1 MPKLTFSSSMVAIAL
16 GALLVGPSALGAEGT
31 EDPKA
36 RPKSP
41 YPAGPPQVTD
51 GYTDT
56 SHDGTKTSGDAPIP
70 PPAKDGKVV
79 TLQGSPE
86 PESSVTP
93 APVK

>member
-1 MPKLTFSSSMVAIAL
+1 MTKLTLSSSMLAIAL
-16 GALLVGPSALGAEGT
+16 GALLVGPSDLGA

-36 RPKSP
+36 APK
-41 YPAGPPQVTD
+41 YPAGPPPVTD

-70 PPAKDGKVV
+70 PPAKEGKVV

-86 PESSVTP
+86 PEPSAAP
-93 APVK
+93 APAK

>member
-1 MPKLTFSSSMVAIAL
+1 MPKLTLSSFMLAIAL
-16 GALLVGPSALGAEGT
+16 GALLVGPHAEGAE
-31 EDPKA
+31 DAKAAPK
-36 RPKSP
+36 
-41 YPAGPPQVTD
+41 YPAGPPPVTE

-86 PESSVTP
+86 PESSATP
-93 APVK
+93 AK

>member
-1 MPKLTFSSSMVAIAL
+1 MITLMTKPALSSSVLAIAL
-16 GALLVGPSALGAEGT
+16 GALLAGPSALRA

-36 RPKSP
+36 NPESP
-41 YPAGPPQVTD
+41 YPAGPPAVTD

-79 TLQGSPE
+79 TLQGHPE
-86 PESSVTP
+86 PDPSAAP
-93 APVK
+93 AK